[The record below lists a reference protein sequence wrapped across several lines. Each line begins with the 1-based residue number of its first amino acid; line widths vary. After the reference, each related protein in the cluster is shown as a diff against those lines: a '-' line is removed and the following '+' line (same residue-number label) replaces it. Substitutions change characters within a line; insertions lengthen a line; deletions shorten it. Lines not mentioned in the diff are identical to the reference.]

1 VWERARKENPY
12 FFAVDKNP
20 RNQERVFL
28 LIWQM
33 SSIQPIT
40 ETLLPDN
47 VQKDKSNDDIAS
59 DSSCLREVFKT
70 RDTRKMGKTARCLT
84 LFHNLTI
91 MIALLLTLFQY
102 YEAASI
108 SLVASMVAL
117 FRVQQEEDENFENE
131 DLCVAEVQQTSRLTS
146 PRRKRRKKRKEK
158 QKPNC
163 KDELTIDPGRL
174 SFPTHITPGVSIPA
188 ATVKDP
194 VLPDAVLESPTSL
207 CETPPDKPIAKIEET
222 VASHVTEPPNPPE
235 DASAK
240 SGAVETVEGF
250 LEDTLTEVF
259 DDEVAK
265 FRARLE
271 TIHSNAE
278 RPKIKI
284 SGGVFA
290 KQLAA
295 KKSAARRKRSNNRT
309 GTSFSI

>member
-1 VWERARKENPY
+1 
-12 FFAVDKNP
+12 
-20 RNQERVFL
+20 
-28 LIWQM
+28 
-33 SSIQPIT
+33 
-40 ETLLPDN
+40 
-47 VQKDKSNDDIAS
+47 
-59 DSSCLREVFKT
+59 
-70 RDTRKMGKTARCLT
+70 MGKTARCLT
-84 LFHNLTI
+84 LFRNLTI

-158 QKPNC
+158 KKRNC

-174 SFPTHITPGVSIPA
+174 SFPTHTPDVSLPA

-194 VLPDAVLESPTSL
+194 VLPDAVLEPQTSPR
-207 CETPPDKPIAKIEET
+207 ETPPDEQIAKIEET

-235 DASAK
+235 DASVK
-240 SGAVETVEGF
+240 SGAVETVKGF
-250 LEDTLTEVF
+250 LEDTMTEAF

-271 TIHSNAE
+271 TIHSSAE

-295 KKSAARRKRSNNRT
+295 KKSAARRLRSNNRT

>member
-1 VWERARKENPY
+1 
-12 FFAVDKNP
+12 
-20 RNQERVFL
+20 
-28 LIWQM
+28 M

-40 ETLLPDN
+40 ETLLPCN
-47 VQKDKSNDDIAS
+47 AQKDKINDDIAS

-158 QKPNC
+158 KKLNC

-174 SFPTHITPGVSIPA
+174 SFPTHTTPAVSIPA
-188 ATVKDP
+188 AKIKD
-194 VLPDAVLESPTSL
+194 DAVLEPQTSPR
-207 CETPPDKPIAKIEET
+207 ETPPDKPISKIEET
-222 VASHVTEPPNPPE
+222 VASHVAEPPNPPE
-235 DASAK
+235 DASVK
-240 SGAVETVEGF
+240 SGAVETVKGF
-250 LEDTLTEVF
+250 LDNTMTEAF

-271 TIHSNAE
+271 TIHSSAE

-295 KKSAARRKRSNNRT
+295 KKSAARRLRSNNRT

>member
-1 VWERARKENPY
+1 MS
-12 FFAVDKNP
+12 P
-20 RNQERVFL
+20 RTSFQRT
-28 LIWQM
+28 IR
-33 SSIQPIT
+33 
-40 ETLLPDN
+40 TL
-47 VQKDKSNDDIAS
+47 Q
-59 DSSCLREVFKT
+59 
-70 RDTRKMGKTARCLT
+70 
-84 LFHNLTI
+84 
-91 MIALLLTLFQY
+91 IALLLTLFQY

-158 QKPNC
+158 KKLNC

-174 SFPTHITPGVSIPA
+174 SFPTHTTPAVSIPA
-188 ATVKDP
+188 AKIKD
-194 VLPDAVLESPTSL
+194 DAVLEPQTSPR
-207 CETPPDKPIAKIEET
+207 ETPPDKPISKIEET

-250 LEDTLTEVF
+250 LEDTMTEAF

-271 TIHSNAE
+271 TIHSSAE

-295 KKSAARRKRSNNRT
+295 KKSAARRLRSNNRT